1 MFSSTKKRAAAV
13 KNLELQ
19 FAGMLR
25 AELTT
30 EDEKL
35 LSRRKV
41 AAFSNA
47 SFEIKKNLKLYV

>member
-35 LSRRKV
+35 LSQRKV

-47 SFEIKKNLKLYV
+47 SFEIKKN